1 MNRPWVI
8 WSVVLT
14 CAVLVL
20 GMFGWITQRALLS
33 EGERVRAEAEAL
45 LAERVRLSLARM
57 DSVGSDLLLV
67 ENLRPPMY
75 YRAYFSPSD
84 IVTNDLQGVEQG
96 IVLQPSPLMTDGGDL
111 VDLHFVIEDGGRVS
125 SPQVP
130 KGNQR
135 ERAVSSGVVES
146 RIKEAE
152 VRMRDLEQRIP
163 DRKTLAKLFRDEEV
177 EDFEGMQVANR
188 WLSDNAG
195 NVAPAEPEVKGAYQT
210 QLAVREQS
218 TRSMAFK
225 EKVARAAKKSED
237 WGAKNA
243 PQTLSKSQGVQGGIE
258 EDGSSGQ
265 HEFPLDLN
273 PDGILS
279 VSPFI
284 HYWKGE
290 DLFFFRKVRRVRS
303 VSYQG
308 FWVAREIVEK
318 TLMAEITADLG
329 RVRLA
334 RLEKPDPAGFTLVS
348 LPWKLELEGKPGIA
362 ALGLTPLRKT
372 LIAGWSAALLA
383 LLALF
388 LLLRGVMNL
397 SARRAAFVSS
407 VTHELRTPLTTFR
420 LYSEMLME
428 GMVRDEEKKKDYLR
442 TMFSESE
449 RLNHLVEN
457 VLSYARIEKGNARSK
472 IEKLKIGDLIGRM
485 RPVLQRR
492 VDQEHAALSIELDDD
507 LVEIETDITAVE
519 QILFNLVDNACKYGL
534 PESGGGH
541 VTLRVIRRNGRFSFE
556 VCDEGRGIAGSEK
569 RRLFRAFH
577 KSALDAAHDKPGV
590 GLGLALCRRLAR
602 ALGGDLRLAQ
612 KEGEGAC
619 FELQLP

>member
-8 WSVVLT
+8 WSVMLT

-20 GMFGWITQRALLS
+20 GMFAWITQRALVS
-33 EGERVRAEAEAL
+33 EHERVRAEADAL
-45 LAERVRLSLARM
+45 LGERVRLSLARM

-75 YRAYFSPSD
+75 YRSYFSPSD

-96 IVLQPSPLMTDGGDL
+96 VVLQPSPLMTGVGDL
-111 VDLHFVIEDGGRVS
+111 VDLHFVVEAGGALS

-130 KGNQR
+130 LGNQR
-135 ERAVSSGVVES
+135 ERAVTSGVDEGEIRDADV
-146 RIKEAE
+146 RLKALEAS
-152 VRMRDLEQRIP
+152 LP
-163 DRKTLAKLFRDEEV
+163 KRKDLAKLFRDEESGDAL
-177 EDFEGMQVANR
+177 EMEVANN
-188 WLSDNAG
+188 WLLENVG
-195 NVAPAEPEVKGAYQT
+195 NVAPAEPKMKGAYQT

-218 TRSMAFK
+218 SRSMAFK
-225 EKVARAAKKSED
+225 EKVAKAAKKSEA
-237 WGAKNA
+237 WGAKNS
-243 PQTLSKSQGVQGGIE
+243 PQTLSKAPQAKVKQE
-258 EDGSSGQ
+258 QDSSSIT
-265 HEFPLDLN
+265 ERSVSDIN

-284 HYWKGE
+284 PVWKGE
-290 DLFFFRKVRRVRS
+290 DLFFFRKVQRVRS
-303 VSYQG
+303 ISYQG
-308 FWVAREIVEK
+308 FRMVRDLVEK
-318 TLMAEITADLG
+318 TLMAEIPADLG
-329 RVRLA
+329 EVKLA
-334 RLEKPDPAGFTLVS
+334 RLEKPDPSALSLVS
-348 LPWKLELEGKPGIA
+348 LPWKLELGAKPEIA
-362 ALGLTPLRKT
+362 DLGLTPLRKT

-388 LLLRGVMNL
+388 LLLRGVMKL

-420 LYSEMLME
+420 LYSEMLLE
-428 GMVRDEEKKKDYLR
+428 GMVRDEEKKQDYLR

-472 IEKLKIGDLIGRM
+472 VERLKVGDLVERM

-492 VDQEHAALSIELDDD
+492 VDQENAALSIELEDD
-507 LVEIETDITAVE
+507 LAEIETDITAVE
-519 QILFNLVDNACKYGL
+519 QILFNLIDNACKYGL

-541 VTLRVIRRNGRFSFE
+541 VTMSVTRKNGRFTFE
-556 VCDEGRGIAGSEK
+556 VCDEGRGIAGSER

-577 KSALDAAHDKPGV
+577 KSALEAAHDKPGV

-602 ALGGDLRLAQ
+602 ALGGDLKLG
-612 KEGEGAC
+612 KKVGEGAC
-619 FELQLP
+619 FVLQLP